1 MCDLDQRQNVAHASP
16 MSSISVSSHVY
27 LSMPSRDLGEATF
40 MTHVDGRFD
49 VIDEIA
55 EALDH

>member
-1 MCDLDQRQNVAHASP
+1 

-49 VIDEIA
+49 VIGEIA